1 MSRAEAEIVS
11 TRKRRSWGVVSLL
24 LVALL
29 VIAGCGSSDDPT
41 TSAATDADATVDATV
56 SEDGALPDSETI
68 KAIQDRGTLRVGGA
82 IALPWLGQDPDTK
95 EYFGPATLIAEKT
108 AEELGVEVEWV
119 PETFDTIVASLQADK
134 IDIANAAL
142 YQTPEREAVIEM
154 VPWSLG
160 GFCYLTQ
167 ADNPLSTTDEF
178 NSPDVTMANFI
189 GTGTFEAVQAAY
201 PEAKQIT
208 RTAAAGEGANVPEI
222 QSGKADITPFDA
234 SLAKVYE
241 AKYPDLKIIPED
253 CFESPDLP
261 TPVAVGLPKGD
272 MGFVELVTGI
282 VEEIQPELDE
292 GFAEYAKPEYS
303 GA

>member
-1 MSRAEAEIVS
+1 MV
-11 TRKRRSWGVVSLL
+11 GLL
-24 LVALL
+24 LIAMWV
-29 VIAGCGSSDDPT
+29 VAGCGSDDDST
-41 TSAATDADATVDATV
+41 TAATTEESATVA
-56 SEDGALPDSETI
+56 EGGQPESETI
-68 KAIQDRGTLRVGGA
+68 NAIQERGTLRVGAA

-95 EYFGPATLIAEKT
+95 EYFGPATLIADKA

-154 VPWSLG
+154 VPWSTG

-167 ADNPLSTTDEF
+167 ADNPLATTDEF

-189 GTGTFEAVQAAY
+189 GTGTFEAVKAAY
-201 PEAKQIT
+201 PEAKQVT

-261 TPVAVGLPKGD
+261 TPVALGLPQGD
-272 MGFVELVTGI
+272 MGFVELITNI
-282 VEEIQPELDE
+282 VEEIQPELDA
-292 GFAEYAKPEYS
+292 GFAEYAKPKYS